1 MQAKQRQ
8 QRSRRSHSTLS
19 RNVRILLS
27 SLVIPLI
34 FGVITILVTL
44 RQHQQ
49 ADRHFDVHMNF
60 SREQRLDDDIR
71 SQIQREQQ
79 WKIAIMNQEARSKIA
94 IDQYRNKL
102 FLDYMKEIS
111 VLLKESNSSLT
122 SNSLTHTIARF
133 KTLTVL
139 QHLDGLRRRHVIR
152 FLYEARQLTNTNESN
167 ALDISTADLIDIH
180 FDTSSWFLHR
190 GKISLAGVYLQNST
204 FDEIMLHNVDFSN
217 ATLHNVNFLT
227 FGLSNVSFSTAN
239 LDNVIFSPA
248 RLSNV
253 NFLNARLE
261 DVSFLNATLLCANFA
276 NARLYNVNFA
286 NPTLLYANFANPT
299 LFYANFANARLYN
312 VTFSST
318 GLYTIDFSSAFLRYV
333 TFSSAQFLS
342 NDQILFS

>member
-1 MQAKQRQ
+1 MFVRKRFMQAKQRQ
-8 QRSRRSHSTLS
+8 QRSRRFHSTLS

-152 FLYEARQLTNTNESN
+152 FLYEARQLTNTKESN

-180 FDTSSWFLHR
+180 YDTSSWFLHR

-204 FDEIMLHNVDFSN
+204 FHEI
-217 ATLHNVNFLT
+217 TLHNVNF
-227 FGLSNVSFSTAN
+227 S
-239 LDNVIFSPA
+239 
-248 RLSNV
+248 
-253 NFLNARLE
+253 
-261 DVSFLNATLLCANFA
+261 
-276 NARLYNVNFA
+276 NARLYNVNFSS
-286 NPTLLYANFANPT
+286 T
-299 LFYANFANARLYN
+299 RLY
-312 VTFSST
+312 TIDFSST
-318 GLYTIDFSSAFLRYV
+318 RLYTIDFSSAFLRYV
-333 TFSSAQFLS
+333 TFSSARFLS
-342 NDQILFS
+342 NDQTLFS

>member
-8 QRSRRSHSTLS
+8 QRSRRFHNTLS

-180 FDTSSWFLHR
+180 YDTSSWFLHR

-204 FDEIMLHNVDFSN
+204 FHEI
-217 ATLHNVNFLT
+217 TLHNVNF
-227 FGLSNVSFSTAN
+227 S
-239 LDNVIFSPA
+239 
-248 RLSNV
+248 
-253 NFLNARLE
+253 
-261 DVSFLNATLLCANFA
+261 
-276 NARLYNVNFA
+276 NARLYNVNFSS
-286 NPTLLYANFANPT
+286 T
-299 LFYANFANARLYN
+299 RLY
-312 VTFSST
+312 TIDFSST
-318 GLYTIDFSSAFLRYV
+318 RLYTIDFSSAFLRYV
-333 TFSSAQFLS
+333 TFSSARFLS
-342 NDQILFS
+342 NDQTLFS